1 MTGRLLTSQLINNL
15 NEVLE
20 PKDTQTKRIPM
31 NPLSNLR
38 ITAWQTNKLESL
50 HLSTHSSEDLVCR
63 IQRLLLTV
71 SL

>member
-31 NPLSNLR
+31 NPLSNLST
-38 ITAWQTNKLESL
+38 TAW
-50 HLSTHSSEDLVCR
+50 
-63 IQRLLLTV
+63 
-71 SL
+71 

>member
-1 MTGRLLTSQLINNL
+1 MTGRLLISQLINNL

-50 HLSTHSSEDLVCR
+50 HLSTHSSEDLVCL
-63 IQRLLLTV
+63 IQRLLLTA
-71 SL
+71 SP